1 MNIRD
6 LQAKIGA
13 TEDGQFGPASRA
25 AFLEHFANLQA
36 NALIEHDFQDA
47 AIRLDCS
54 VDQVKAVRQVEAAG
68 RGFDP
73 RGRPTLL
80 YERHKFHK
88 FTAGRWSPSRFSDS
102 AMGGYTGDAD
112 HNGINDSWDKLLAA
126 IGTGS
131 VDAAF
136 MSCSWGA
143 FQVMGEW
150 WDALGYRSAYSLAW
164 ACAQSEGDQLELMV
178 RFCQHFGLG
187 DEIANL
193 SSHPDSCRAF
203 ALAYN
208 GRLGVKR
215 GYHIKLAA
223 AMAEAGR

>member
-1 MNIRD
+1 MNVRE
-6 LQAKIGA
+6 LQAKIGTPA
-13 TEDGQFGPASRA
+13 DGQWGPASKA
-25 AFLEHFANLQA
+25 ALLAHFSNREA
-36 NALIEHDFQDA
+36 NALTEHDFADA
-47 AIRLDCS
+47 AMRLGCS
-54 VDQVKAVRQVEAAG
+54 VAQVKAVRQVEAAG
-68 RGFDP
+68 RGFD
-73 RGRPTLL
+73 RQGRPTIL

-102 AMGGYTGDAD
+102 AGGGYTNDAD
-112 HNGINDSWDKLLAA
+112 GNGLNDSWDKLLAA
-126 IGTGS
+126 IGTGA

-164 ACAQSEGDQLELMV
+164 TCAQSEGDQLELMV
-178 RFCQHFGLG
+178 RFCLHFGLG
-187 DEIANL
+187 DEIGNL

-208 GRLGVKR
+208 GRLGVQR